1 MIKKLI
7 SVFWIAGLLVLF
19 VPIMIAMVWKPFNQT
34 ASAFIIFISFTLI
47 LCGILLNVIKNK
59 DKFDK
64 SQMITRIVLIS
75 GVFGYNVY
83 NLIRH
88 LI

>member
-7 SVFWIAGLLVLF
+7 PVFWIAGLLCLV
-19 VPIMIAMVWKPFNQT
+19 VPIMIVEFWKPFSHT
-34 ASAFIIFISFTLI
+34 VSAIIIFIAFTFI